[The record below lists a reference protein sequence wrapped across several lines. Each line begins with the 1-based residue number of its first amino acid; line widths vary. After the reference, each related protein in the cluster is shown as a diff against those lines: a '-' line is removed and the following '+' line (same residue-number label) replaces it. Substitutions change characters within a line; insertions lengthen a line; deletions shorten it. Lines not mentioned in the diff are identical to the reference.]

1 MPLFIC
7 MSSLV
12 CSMPLPGMI
21 LTLFLSVSSPL
32 RKDGSSASG
41 EEGKTSPLRKA
52 ISPLRRKED
61 LYGITQLG
69 KSGDKTHENA
79 IERGAFEIKPIKS
92 SQSSL

>member
-1 MPLFIC
+1 MQYAPAWNDID
-7 MSSLV
+7 
-12 CSMPLPGMI
+12 
-21 LTLFLSVSSPL
+21 SVSFCFL
-32 RKDGSSASG
+32 TFK
-41 EEGKTSPLRKA
+41 EGKTSPLRKA